1 MIARHLARSISRLG
15 DMDTT
20 TDMYTSSAAA
30 VSSARRKRRRSRRR
44 ITNNSCAAEED
55 NEKKKKRNRT
65 ESERVSKIN
74 QVYDELVELLG
85 GVVVKNAKKGRI
97 WRCEGREGKLRKL
110 DILEEITKYIL
121 SLMHELEGLRTNGR
135 VMTIPLCMLSAAA

>member
-1 MIARHLARSISRLG
+1 MK
-15 DMDTT
+15 
-20 TDMYTSSAAA
+20 
-30 VSSARRKRRRSRRR
+30 RRKKG
-44 ITNNSCAAEED
+44 TGP
-55 NEKKKKRNRT
+55 KV
-65 ESERVSKIN
+65 RVSKIN